1 MYSAESFYF
10 SKHKA
15 DRRCRFVVWLML
27 ASLFF
32 SISAPTLAANSRA
45 NHRMDSIEVCSTG
58 GLRHVK
64 VALVDSPSVPQVAP
78 ECPICLLL
86 GDAVYLPLSPVIAI
100 HTSEKPAANMVLLE
114 AVFSSL
120 RQFSAGNQ
128 CRAPPIPLHFF

>member
-1 MYSAESFYF
+1 MYSAEPFYF

-15 DRRCRFVVWLML
+15 DRRCRFVAWLML

-32 SISAPTLAANSRA
+32 SISVPTLAAISRT
-45 NHRMDSIEVCSTG
+45 HPRMDSIEVCSTG
-58 GLRHVK
+58 GLRHLQ
-64 VALVDSPSVPQVAP
+64 VAPVDSPSVPLVAT

-86 GDAVYLPLSPVIAI
+86 GDAVYLPPSPVIAI
-100 HTSEKPAANMVLLE
+100 VILEKPAANRVLLE

-128 CRAPPIPLHFF
+128 CRAPPITLHFF